1 MNQPSI
7 QTDLAALLR
16 WYADA
21 GVDEAIDEEALDRYA
36 ATAAA
41 ARKAPAMPR
50 PAPAAVPRPGP
61 AQAPPAAARPQQA
74 FREAPRAPSPHVP
87 LESPQ
92 LVEDARSAAAGASSL
107 AELEAAIRAFEG
119 CSLKRLAKN
128 TVFADG
134 AVDAPLMVV
143 GEAPGEDED
152 RQGKPFVGVSGRL
165 MDRMLAAIG
174 MTRARD
180 FYITNLLNWRP
191 PGNRTPNLSDTA
203 ICVAFARRHIELKR
217 PRLLVLAGGVPAKS
231 LLETETGITRLRGR
245 WFDYTFS
252 DGTRIP
258 AMPIFHPAYLLRSP
272 ASKRQTWLDLLN
284 IQERLE
290 QLLAG

>member
-1 MNQPSI
+1 M
-7 QTDLAALLR
+7 LR
-16 WYADA
+16 R
-21 GVDEAIDEEALDRYA
+21 GCQ
-36 ATAAA
+36 
-41 ARKAPAMPR
+41 
-50 PAPAAVPRPGP
+50 AVRLGR
-61 AQAPPAAARPQQA
+61 PPAAA
-74 FREAPRAPSPHVP
+74 APRTSAPARATPAVP

-92 LVEDARSAAAGASSL
+92 LVEDARTTAARAESL
-107 AELEAAIRAFEG
+107 VELEAAIRAFEG

-134 AVDAPLMVV
+134 AVDAPVMVV

-165 MDRMLAAIG
+165 MDRMFAAIG
-174 MTRARD
+174 LTRERD
-180 FYITNLLNWRP
+180 VYITNILNWRP
-191 PGNRTPNLSDTA
+191 PGNRTPNLSDVA

-245 WFDYTFS
+245 WFEYTLA

-258 AMPIFHPAYLLRSP
+258 TMPMFHPAYLLRTP
-272 ASKRQTWLDLLN
+272 GGKRQTWIDLLN
-284 IQERLE
+284 IRERLDRI
-290 QLLAG
+290 LAS

>member
-1 MNQPSI
+1 MNSLPPT
-7 QTDLAALLR
+7 TDVAALLR

-21 GVDEAIDEEALDRYA
+21 GVDEAIDETALDRYA
-36 ATAAA
+36 LTAALA
-41 ARKAPAMPR
+41 AR
-50 PAPAAVPRPGP
+50 
-61 AQAPPAAARPQQA
+61 PAAAVAKPA
-74 FREAPRAPSPHVP
+74 PGMPASPPSAPRPVATVREPPLAAPPRVP

-92 LVEDARSAAAGASSL
+92 LVDDARAAAAGATSL

-134 AVDAPLMVV
+134 AVDAPVMVV

-152 RQGKPFVGVSGRL
+152 RLGKPFVGVSGRL
-165 MDRMLAAIG
+165 MDRMFAAIEL
-174 MTRARD
+174 TRERD
-180 FYITNLLNWRP
+180 VYITNILNWRP
-191 PGNRTPNLSDTA
+191 PGNRTPNLSDVA

-245 WFDYTFS
+245 WFEYTLP

-258 AMPIFHPAYLLRSP
+258 AMPMFHPAYLLRSP
-272 ASKRQTWLDLLN
+272 GGKRQSWIDLLN
-284 IQERLE
+284 IRDRLD
-290 QLLAG
+290 QILAT

>member
-1 MNQPSI
+1 MNSLPP
-7 QTDLAALLR
+7 TADVAALLR

-21 GVDEAIDEEALDRYA
+21 GVDEAIEETALDRYA
-36 ATAAA
+36 LTAALA
-41 ARKAPAMPR
+41 TR
-50 PAPAAVPRPGP
+50 
-61 AQAPPAAARPQQA
+61 PAAAVAKPVPGMPA
-74 FREAPRAPSPHVP
+74 SVPSAPRPVATVREPPLAAPPRVP

-92 LVEDARSAAAGASSL
+92 LVDDARAAAAGATSL

-134 AVDAPLMVV
+134 AVDAPVMVV

-152 RQGKPFVGVSGRL
+152 RLGKPFVGVSGRL
-165 MDRMLAAIG
+165 MDRMFAAIKL
-174 MTRARD
+174 TRERD
-180 FYITNLLNWRP
+180 VYITNILNWRP
-191 PGNRTPNLSDTA
+191 PGNRTPNLSDVA

-245 WFDYTFS
+245 WFEYTLP

-258 AMPIFHPAYLLRSP
+258 AMPMFHPAYLLRSP
-272 ASKRQTWLDLLN
+272 GGKRQSWIDLLN
-284 IQERLE
+284 IRDRLD
-290 QLLAG
+290 QILTS